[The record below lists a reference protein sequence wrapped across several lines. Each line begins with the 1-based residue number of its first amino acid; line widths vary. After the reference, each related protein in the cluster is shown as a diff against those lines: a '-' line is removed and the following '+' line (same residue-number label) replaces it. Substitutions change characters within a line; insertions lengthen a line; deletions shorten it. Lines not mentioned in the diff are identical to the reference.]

1 MSGKNRIRTV
11 AIVGRPNV
19 GKSRLFNR
27 IIGRRTSIVHDSPG
41 VTRDRVEAVVD
52 QRGSL
57 VRWIDTGGIGLEDE
71 FGEMIALQA
80 GVAIEAAEAIILVVD
95 SQDGVVPLDREIAER
110 LRAGRKPVVV
120 AVNKVDLPGR
130 ESQAAEFTALG
141 FADVVAVSAEHGR
154 GIEDLVELA
163 LEKVPVS
170 SGKEAEL
177 LTRVAIVGRPN
188 VGKSS
193 LLNAILG
200 EERSIVSTTPGTTRD
215 AIETTVRL
223 REGVIGIVDTAGI
236 RKKRTSMSL
245 LETVMVSRARAALER
260 SDVGIVVVDAVEGL
274 AEQDVKI
281 VSAALSLG
289 RGVVLALNKWDAV
302 EKKEFDA
309 VAKKIRYKL
318 GTASHVPIISISAL
332 ETLRVRKLLEVA
344 LTVGANAR
352 HRIRTADLN
361 RVLAT
366 ASQRAPAG
374 VRIKY
379 GIQTSVM
386 PPTFVIFGS
395 EKPPRAT
402 ESYLRNQIR
411 ATGGFEGV
419 PIVIE
424 FRR

>member
-1 MSGKNRIRTV
+1 MSGKTRIRTI

-41 VTRDRVEAVVD
+41 VTRDRVEAVVE

-71 FGEMIALQA
+71 FGAMIALQA
-80 GVAIEAAEAIILVVD
+80 GVAIEAADAIIFVVD
-95 SQDGVVPLDREIAER
+95 AQDGVVPLDQEIAAR
-110 LRAGRKPVVV
+110 LRGAKSVIV
-120 AVNKVDLPGR
+120 AANKIDIP
-130 ESQAAEFTALG
+130 SHIPNAAEFTALG
-141 FADVVAVSAEHGR
+141 FPDVLPVSAEHGR
-154 GIEDLVELA
+154 GIEDLVDRA
-163 LEKVPVS
+163 LKSAGTSTGEEP
-170 SGKEAEL
+170 EL

-236 RKKRTSMSL
+236 RKKRTSMTL
-245 LETVMVSRARAALER
+245 LETVMVSRARGALER
-260 SDVGIVVVDAVEGL
+260 SDVGIVLVDAVEGL
-274 AEQDVKI
+274 TEQDVKI
-281 VSAALSLG
+281 VGAALSLG

-302 EKKEFDA
+302 GEKAFDA
-309 VAKKIRYKL
+309 VAKKIRRKL
-318 GTASHVPIISISAL
+318 GTESHVPIISISAL
-332 ETLRVRKLLEVA
+332 KKLRVRKLLEVA
-344 LTVGANAR
+344 LQVGAHAR
-352 HRIRTADLN
+352 HRIKTSDLN
-361 RVLAT
+361 RILAV
-366 ASQRAPAG
+366 AGQRAPAG

-379 GIQTSVM
+379 GIQTSIM
-386 PPTFVIFGS
+386 PPTFVIFGT
-395 EKPPRAT
+395 EQPPRAT
-402 ESYLRNQIR
+402 ASFLRNQIR

-419 PIVIE
+419 PIVME